1 MAQKLFEAF
10 LDISL
15 SNRGQKT
22 DTPSRLFHDSV
33 CYLNIGG
40 DFESFK
46 FQNGNKK
53 RGVKEEV
60 LPPNPAETPP
70 PPPLL
75 LSLSLALSGPSAPS
89 PQPPSFI
96 FVEGSSSQENPC
108 YCDQFCIYFI
118 HHVYL
123 VAQVLG
129 FKAGGPVSS
138 VDLQIKPSR
147 PSILLHRTSKLGC
160 TAK

>member
-1 MAQKLFEAF
+1 MTQSVTLTLAET
-10 LDISL
+10 SSH
-15 SNRGQKT
+15 SN
-22 DTPSRLFHDSV
+22 
-33 CYLNIGG
+33 
-40 DFESFK
+40 FK
-46 FQNGNKK
+46 MGI
-53 RGVKEEV
+53 RREGVKEEV
-60 LPPNPAETPP
+60 LPPNTAET

-138 VDLQIKPSR
+138 VDLQIKHSR